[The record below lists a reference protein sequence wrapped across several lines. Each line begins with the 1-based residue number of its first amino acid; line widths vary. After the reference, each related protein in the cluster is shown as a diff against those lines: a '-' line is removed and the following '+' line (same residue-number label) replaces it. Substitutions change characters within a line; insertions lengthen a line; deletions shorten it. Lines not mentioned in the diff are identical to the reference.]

1 MLEQLKNLFLKEI
14 HPSGGELDSGIDVI
28 ICENPRSDFN
38 FSQLK
43 RNTVILCPL
52 AHGVSAPF
60 RAKRADYWLGDEDG
74 KSRKVNEILHQFRNW
89 LEKGNLCEE
98 PLDWIRYTRE
108 KVRQI
113 ISSKGYAGLLKSNRS
128 FLHITS
134 TKDDF
139 EVSDKIS
146 VEIEGEEVPI
156 AQRTWQR
163 NTAAEPNGLDAFNH
177 VLEAEAIL
185 QSLRELEHLIQ
196 NKKEINLLFLY
207 VWSSNEISAYQP
219 SFLRSLI
226 QSILSGPRLFSS
238 VSSQYLL
245 IDELA
250 PNQPAV
256 RALLTHQE
264 KLALNRMIPD
274 IEVHLADAGRPAKEL
289 DLDRILS
296 IPFPEYLSQSLERI
310 VPHSATVDAVETASY
325 AVISSIWVGRWE
337 NSKEVDGE
345 QIII

>member
-1 MLEQLKNLFLKEI
+1 MLEQLKDLFLKEI
-14 HPSGGELDSGIDVI
+14 HLDKDELDSSIDVI
-28 ICENPRSDFN
+28 VCENPRTDFN

-74 KSRKVNEILHQFRNW
+74 KSRKVNEILQQFREW
-89 LEKGNLCEE
+89 LEKENLCEE

-139 EVSDKIS
+139 EVSDEIS
-146 VEIEGEEVPI
+146 VEIEGQKVLI
-156 AQRTWQR
+156 AKRTWQR
-163 NTAAEPNGLDAFNH
+163 NAAAEPNGLDAFQS
-177 VLEAEAIL
+177 VLETEAIL

-196 NKKEINLLFLY
+196 NKKDINLLFLY
-207 VWSSNEISAYQP
+207 VWTSNEMSAFQP

-226 QSILSGPRLFSS
+226 QSILIGPRLFSS

-245 IDELA
+245 VDELA
-250 PNQPAV
+250 PNQPA
-256 RALLTHQE
+256 AQTLLTHQE
-264 KLALNRMIPD
+264 SLALSRMMPN
-274 IEVHLADAGRPAKEL
+274 IEVHLADAGLPAEEL

-296 IPFPEYLSQSLERI
+296 FPIPEYLSQSLERI
-310 VPHSATVDAVETASY
+310 VPHSATVDTVETASY
-325 AVISSIWVGRWE
+325 AIISSIWVGRWE